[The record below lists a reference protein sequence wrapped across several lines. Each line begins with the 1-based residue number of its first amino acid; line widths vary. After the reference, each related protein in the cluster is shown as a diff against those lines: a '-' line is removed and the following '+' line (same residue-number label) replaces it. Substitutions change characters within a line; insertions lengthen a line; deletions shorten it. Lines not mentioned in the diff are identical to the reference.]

1 MSREREIA
9 ASFTPPGTQRHSTAV
24 RCASKLSGFTLV
36 ELLVVIAIIGILVA
50 LLLPAIQAAREA
62 ARRSQCVNN
71 MRQLGIATHNIHDT
85 NKCLPP
91 LSTSGETFGY
101 STLTTGPYKDATGYT
116 IFNWL
121 LPYLE
126 EGAIFQAADSNVNT
140 YVNGVRIKAHV
151 ISAYL
156 CPSDDS
162 SPQGH
167 IESLAGRVIVDGAPE
182 PWAISNYAANY
193 LAFGDPTVPLTGS
206 GSATIRKQKRLE
218 ATKKFSKFTD
228 GLSKT
233 VAYGERLG
241 TCGETGDP
249 MSANGNLWA
258 DSNNGWRPLICVN
271 RTDQLPSHPGDQ
283 PEKCMVF
290 QVAPDWFNNC
300 QSLRGQTPHQA
311 MTVGLMDGSV
321 QSISGDVD
329 PEMWARY
336 CNPIDGEPASL

>member
-1 MSREREIA
+1 MSRKRETA
-9 ASFTPPGTQRHSTAV
+9 ASDSPSAV
-24 RCASKLSGFTLV
+24 SCRSRTMRRLSSRIAFTLV

-62 ARRSQCVNN
+62 ARRSQCINN
-71 MRQLGIATHNIHDT
+71 MRQLGIAMHNIHDT
-85 NKCLPP
+85 NKSLPP
-91 LSTSGETFGY
+91 LSTAGETFGY
-101 STLTTGPYKDATGYT
+101 ATLKTGPYRVATGYT

-140 YVNGVRIKAHV
+140 YVNGLRIKAHV
-151 ISAYL
+151 IGAYI

-162 SPQGH
+162 SPRGH
-167 IESLAGRVIVDGAPE
+167 IESLAGRVVVDGAPE

-193 LAFGDPTVPLTGS
+193 LAFGDPTVPLTS
-206 GSATIRKQKRLE
+206 PVAIKKQQRLE

-233 VAYGERLG
+233 VAFGERLG

-249 MSANGNLWA
+249 ASASGNLWA

-290 QVAPDWFNNC
+290 QVAPDWYNNC

-311 MTVGLMDGSV
+311 MTVGLLDGSV
-321 QSISGDVD
+321 QSISGDID

-336 CNPIDGEPASL
+336 CNPIDGEPTSL